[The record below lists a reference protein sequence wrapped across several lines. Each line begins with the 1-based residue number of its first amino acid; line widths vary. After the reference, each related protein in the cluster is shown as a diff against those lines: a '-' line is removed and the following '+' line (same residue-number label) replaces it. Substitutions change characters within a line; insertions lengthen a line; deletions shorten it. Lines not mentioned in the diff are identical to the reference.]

1 MSSASADNYKIGAL
15 IPKSFEDKTGSPGK
29 SGQVLKTTGVPNG
42 LSWFGGSGL
51 GTLTST
57 PIEAQIVGNNTTT
70 ELYSNNFPVGVY
82 IVQFCFTVYTDTS
95 TFYNL
100 NAYIENSYTKYDTL
114 TGVSDNG
121 VTLFA
126 LNASQT
132 VVISNSGNALIRLSL
147 YGITN
152 DNQPY
157 NISASDA
164 TVPSV
169 INILKLI

>member
-15 IPKSFEDKTGSPGK
+15 VPKSFEDKTGSSGK
-29 SGQVLKTTGVPNG
+29 TSQVLKTTGVPNG

-51 GTLTST
+51 GTLTT
-57 PIEAQIVGNNTTT
+57 IPIDAQIVGNDTVT
-70 ELYSNNFPVGVY
+70 ELYSNNFAVGVY
-82 IVQFCFTVYTDTS
+82 IVQFCFTVYTETS

-100 NAYIENSYTKYDTL
+100 DAHIENSYTKYDTL
-114 TGVSDNG
+114 TGVSDTG
-121 VTLFA
+121 FTLFA

-132 VVISNSGNALIRLSL
+132 VVISNSGNALIKLTL

-157 NISASDA
+157 NISAADN

-169 INILKLI
+169 INILKLN